1 MNFAVNYLAVI
12 VAAIAGVAINALW
25 YSVIL
30 KAQVGALRK
39 GDATIA
45 GGGFMGRPAAA

>member
-12 VAAIAGVAINALW
+12 VAAVAAVVINALW

-30 KAQVGALRK
+30 KAQVSC
-39 GDATIA
+39 
-45 GGGFMGRPAAA
+45 PACG